1 MALRAGLQR
10 ALRTQNRLWLGQGCD
25 RRKRRSGHFLRLT
38 VHQEDRAD
46 KLTALS
52 GRRKGFQQR
61 TDYGFASGAASTAL
75 QAAGNEAIVIG
86 GFGFGGVFGGLGWR
100 TESLNQ

>member
-10 ALRTQNRLWLGQGCD
+10 ALRAQNRLWLSRECD

-38 VHQEDRAD
+38 VHQEDRTD

-52 GRRKGFQQR
+52 GRRKGFK
-61 TDYGFASGAASTAL
+61 
-75 QAAGNEAIVIG
+75 
-86 GFGFGGVFGGLGWR
+86 
-100 TESLNQ
+100 